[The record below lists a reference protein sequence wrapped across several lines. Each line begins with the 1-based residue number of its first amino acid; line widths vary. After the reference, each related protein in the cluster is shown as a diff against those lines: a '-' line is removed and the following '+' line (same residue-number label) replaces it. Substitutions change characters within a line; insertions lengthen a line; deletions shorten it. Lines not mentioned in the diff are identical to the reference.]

1 MLIIGVS
8 GGTASG
14 KTTLVEKLSEHYSS
28 INPLVISQ
36 DSYYHQ
42 NSEMRFSDREK
53 INFDHPDPIDFN
65 LLTKHIEN
73 LKSGKTINIPTYSFL
88 EHNRTDEYTTVHPSE
103 LIIVEGILLFNDKR
117 LVNLFDLK
125 FFIEADSDLR
135 FIRRVKRD
143 IIERG
148 RDFNEVSNRYIST
161 LKPMHELYI
170 EPTKEIADLVIRNN
184 NNSEK
189 PLETIIQFIQK
200 HR

>member
-1 MLIIGVS
+1 MLIIGIS

-14 KTTLVEKLSEHYSS
+14 KTTLVKKLSEHYNSL
-28 INPLVISQ
+28 NPLIISQ

-53 INFDHPDPIDFN
+53 INFDHPDAIDFN

-73 LKSGKTINIPTYSFL
+73 LKSGKIINIPTYSFL
-88 EHNRTDEYTTVHPSE
+88 EHNRTDECTTAHPSE